1 MLNTLLSF
9 TPISATVHKQQGLSL
24 PQLFYIIP
32 LPHKLPFPPPC
43 FLFYIKRKL
52 MMLEVDFLWL
62 RKTKVPQIDYKA
74 IHSATCKI
82 CQLKG

>member
-9 TPISATVHKQQGLSL
+9 TPISATVHTQQGLSL

-32 LPHKLPFPPPC
+32 LPHKLPFPLPC

-62 RKTKVPQIDYKA
+62 RKTKYIRWIMKPF
-74 IHSATCKI
+74 T
-82 CQLKG
+82 QLRVKFAS